1 MKKIFTI
8 LGITAVAAVSA
19 QNLMPNPGFEAWTG
33 TAPDGWYVT
42 GTTIVQGTG
51 ANAHSGTFAVGITAP
66 ASASGNRT
74 ISPTT
79 DIPVD
84 LTKTYVFSGWYLDNT
99 PNAKFK
105 YWNQFRNT
113 ADTGGNAMQAADFS
127 VDSPEWKFFTAEAMP
142 NAAATVA
149 RPGLRV
155 YGESATNNGG
165 VIYVDDVLFAD
176 KSTMAVTDV
185 KSFDKA
191 VKMNTIVG
199 NELRVM
205 LPERATVN
213 IYSAEGRLVSSN
225 RVSNGE
231 AINTSSMAKGTY
243 IVTVDNGS
251 AKVSRKVI
259 KN

>member
-8 LGITAVAAVSA
+8 LGISSLALINA
-19 QNLMPNPGFEAWTG
+19 QNLMPNPGFEMWTAG
-33 TAPDGWYVT
+33 APDGYYVT

-51 ANAHSGTFAVGITAP
+51 FNAYTGSFGVGITAP
-66 ASASGNRT
+66 ATASGNKT

-84 LTKTYVFSGWYLDNT
+84 LSKTYVFSGWYLDNT

-113 ADTGGNAMQAADFS
+113 ADTGSNALQAADFS
-127 VDSPEWKFFTAEAMP
+127 VDNAAWQFFTAEAMP
-142 NAAATVA
+142 NALATVA

-165 VIYVDDVLFAD
+165 VIYVDDVVFQD
-176 KSTMAVTDV
+176 KATMAVTDV
-185 KSFDKA
+185 KGFDKQ
-191 VKMNTIVG
+191 VKMNTIIG
-199 NELRVM
+199 NQLTVI
-205 LPERATVN
+205 LPGRATVN
-213 IYSAEGRLVSSN
+213 LYTAEGKLVSSN
-225 RVSNGE
+225 RMNSGE
-231 AINTSSMAKGTY
+231 SINTSSLVKGMY
-243 IVTVDNGS
+243 IVTVDNGA
-251 AKVSRKVI
+251 AKVSRKVM

>member
-1 MKKIFTI
+1 MKKSFTI

-51 ANAHSGTFAVGITAP
+51 ANAHSGTFAVGITAAQP
-66 ASASGNRT
+66 RLATEQSVQLHDTRSQT
-74 ISPTT
+74 S
-79 DIPVD
+79 
-84 LTKTYVFSGWYLDNT
+84 TKTYVFSGWYLDNT

-113 ADTGGNAMQAADFS
+113 ADTGANAMQAADFS

-142 NAAATVA
+142 NAGATVA

-165 VIYVDDVLFAD
+165 VIYVDDVLFLQTNL
-176 KSTMAVTDV
+176 TMAVTDV

-231 AINTSSMAKGTY
+231 AQSTLLQW
-243 IVTVDNGS
+243 
-251 AKVSRKVI
+251 RKELI
-259 KN
+259 SLR